1 MVRVLV
7 TTLDLAAIYALVAI
21 GISLTWAGLGFL
33 NLADGMVF
41 AVAGYGAW
49 LMAEHVSSNPL
60 AVVLAGMAVGAAAG
74 LLICLSVFLPLDG
87 KLNAEM
93 RTLIG
98 TLALS
103 FLGTNVLQAIFG
115 PDSKALPAIFGHGK
129 FTVGG
134 TVVTADK
141 SGAIITATI
150 LLALVVGGL
159 LRSRI
164 GLGVRILT
172 QNPEAAALVGID
184 RRRLAL
190 AILAVSG
197 AMAGLASVLLAQVFY
212 VSPEAGYT
220 PLIKGLIV
228 ALLGGLG
235 SVPGTILAA
244 LLVAATEA
252 LTATYLGGQYVL
264 MTLFL
269 LIAVVLLIRPRGL
282 GGLLE
287 AVRA

>member
-1 MVRVLV
+1 MSVVV

-33 NLADGMVF
+33 NLAAGMVF

-49 LMAEHVSSNPL
+49 FTAEHVSSNPL
-60 AVVLAGMAVGAAAG
+60 AVLLAGMVAGAAAG
-74 LLICLSVFLPLDG
+74 LLIYFLVFLPLDG
-87 KLNAEM
+87 KPNAEM

-103 FLGTNVLQAIFG
+103 FLGTNVLQTIFG
-115 PDSKALPAIFGHGK
+115 PESKALPAIFGHGK
-129 FTVGG
+129 FAVGG

-150 LLALVVGGL
+150 LLALVVVGL

-197 AMAGLASVLLAQVFY
+197 AMTGLASVLLAQVFY

-252 LTATYLGGQYVL
+252 LTSTYAGGQYVL

-269 LIAVVLLIRPRGL
+269 LIAIVLLVRPRGL

>member
-1 MVRVLV
+1 VSALV

-33 NLADGMVF
+33 NLADGAVF

-49 LMAEHVSSNPL
+49 WTAQHLSSNPT
-60 AVVLAGMAVGAAAG
+60 AVVLAGMVAGAAAG
-74 LLICLSVFLPLDG
+74 LFICVVVFLPLDR
-87 KLNAEM
+87 KPNAEV
-93 RTLIG
+93 RTLVG

-103 FLGTNVLQAIFG
+103 FLGTNILQAIFG
-115 PDSKALPAIFGHGK
+115 PDSKALPAIFGEGK
-129 FTVGG
+129 FTIGG
-134 TVVTADK
+134 AVVTADK
-141 SGAIITATI
+141 SGAIVTATV
-150 LLALVVGGL
+150 LLALVVAGL
-159 LRSRI
+159 LRTRI
-164 GLGVRILT
+164 GLGVRVLT

-190 AILAVSG
+190 AILMVSG
-197 AMAGLASVLLAQVFY
+197 AMTGLASVLLAQVFY

-235 SVPGTILAA
+235 SIPGTILAA
-244 LLVAATEA
+244 VLVAATEA
-252 LTATYLGGQYVL
+252 ITATYLGGQYVL

-269 LIAVVLLIRPRGL
+269 LIAIVLLIRPRGL

-287 AVRA
+287 AARA

>member
-1 MVRVLV
+1 VSVLV

-49 LMAEHVSSNPL
+49 LTAAHLTSNPL
-60 AVVLAGMAVGAAAG
+60 AVVLGGMVAGAAAG
-74 LLICLSVFLPLDG
+74 VFICLVVFLPLDG
-87 KLNAEM
+87 KPNAEM

-103 FLGTNVLQAIFG
+103 LLGTNVLQAIFG
-115 PDSKALPAIFGHGK
+115 PESKALPLIFGHGK

-150 LLALVVGGL
+150 LLALVVVGL
-159 LRSRI
+159 LRTRI
-164 GLGVRILT
+164 GLGVRVLT
-172 QNPEAAALVGID
+172 QNPEAASLVGID

-197 AMAGLASVLLAQVFY
+197 ALTGLASVLLAQVFY
-212 VSPEAGYT
+212 VSPEAGYS

-235 SVPGTILAA
+235 SVPGTIAAA

-252 LTATYLGGQYVL
+252 ITSTYLGGQYVL

>member
-1 MVRVLV
+1 MSVLV
-7 TTLDLAAIYALVAI
+7 TVIDLAAIYTLVAI

-33 NLADGMVF
+33 NLAQGVVF
-41 AVAGYGAW
+41 ASAAYGAW
-49 LMAEHVSSNPL
+49 WTAGHISSNPF
-60 AVVLAGMAVGAAAG
+60 AVVAAGMLAGALMGMLVY
-74 LLICLSVFLPLDG
+74 LVVFLPLDG
-87 KLNAEM
+87 KPNSEI
-93 RTLIG
+93 RILIG

-103 FLGTNVLQAIFG
+103 FLGVSTLQAAFGPESRALPVIFG
-115 PDSKALPAIFGHGK
+115 KGK

-134 TVVTADK
+134 AVVTADK
-141 SGAIITATI
+141 SGAIIAASVLITVV
-150 LLALVVGGL
+150 LLVL

-172 QNPEAAALVGID
+172 QSPEGAALVGID

-190 AILAVSG
+190 AILAISG
-197 AMAGLASVLLAQVFY
+197 AMAGLASVLLAQVYY

-235 SVPGTILAA
+235 SIPGAIAAA
-244 LLVAATEA
+244 LLVAAVEA
-252 LTATYLGGQYVL
+252 VTATYLGGQYVL
-264 MTLFL
+264 ITLFL
-269 LIAVVLLIRPRGL
+269 LIAIVLLVRPRGI

>member
-1 MVRVLV
+1 LSVLV

-41 AVAGYGAW
+41 SVAGYGAW
-49 LMAEHVSSNPL
+49 LTAEHVSSNPL
-60 AVVLAGMAVGAAAG
+60 AVVLAGMAAGAAAG
-74 LLICLSVFLPLDG
+74 VFICLVVFLPLDG
-87 KLNAEM
+87 KPNAEL

-103 FLGTNVLQAIFG
+103 LLGTNVLQAIFG
-115 PDSKALPAIFGHGK
+115 PESKALPAIFGHGK
-129 FTVGG
+129 FTIGG

-141 SGAIITATI
+141 SGAIITATF
-150 LLALVVGGL
+150 LLAVVVVGL
-159 LRSRI
+159 LRTRI
-164 GLGVRILT
+164 GLGVRVLT
-172 QNPEAAALVGID
+172 QNPEAASLVGID

-197 AMAGLASVLLAQVFY
+197 ALTGLASVLLAQVFY
-212 VSPEAGYT
+212 VSPEAGYS

-235 SVPGTILAA
+235 SVPGTIVAA

-252 LTATYLGGQYVL
+252 ITSTYLGGQYVL
-264 MTLFL
+264 MTVFL
-269 LIAVVLLIRPRGL
+269 VIAVVLLIRPRGL

>member
-1 MVRVLV
+1 MNVVI
-7 TTLDLAAIYALVAI
+7 TTLDLAAIYSLVAI

-33 NLADGMVF
+33 NLADGAVF

-49 LMAEHVSSNPL
+49 FTAAHVSTNPV
-60 AVVLAGMAVGAAAG
+60 AVVLAGIVAGALAG
-74 LLICLSVFLPLDG
+74 GLICLTVFFPLDG
-87 KLNAEM
+87 KPNAEL
-93 RTLIG
+93 RLLIG

-103 FLGTNVLQAIFG
+103 LLGTNLLQAIFG
-115 PDSKALPAIFGHGK
+115 PDYRALPFIFGRGK
-129 FTVGG
+129 FTIGG
-134 TVVTADK
+134 AVVTADK
-141 SGAIITATI
+141 SGAIVTATL
-150 LLALVVGGL
+150 LLALVVIGL

-190 AILAVSG
+190 AILLVSG
-197 AMAGLASVLLAQVFY
+197 AMTGLASVLLAQVYY
-212 VSPEAGYT
+212 VSPEAGYV

-244 LLVAATEA
+244 LLVALTEA

-264 MTLFL
+264 LTLFL
-269 LIAVVLLIRPRGL
+269 LIAVVLLLRPRGL

-287 AVRA
+287 AARA

>member
-1 MVRVLV
+1 VSVV
-7 TTLDLAAIYALVAI
+7 ITTLDLAAIYALVAI

-41 AVAGYGAW
+41 AAAGYGAW
-49 LMAEHVSSNPL
+49 WTAEHVSTNPI
-60 AVVLAGMAVGAAAG
+60 AVVLAGMVAGAAVG
-74 LLICLSVFLPLDG
+74 LLICLVVFLRLDG
-87 KLNAEM
+87 KPNAEM

-115 PDSKALPAIFGHGK
+115 PESKALPAIFGHGK
-129 FTVGG
+129 FSLGG

-141 SGAIITATI
+141 TGAIITATI
-150 LLALVVGGL
+150 LLALVVVLL

-184 RRRLAL
+184 RRRLSL

-197 AMAGLASVLLAQVFY
+197 AMTGLASVLLAQVFY
-212 VSPEAGYT
+212 VSPEAGYN

-235 SVPGTILAA
+235 SIPGTILAA

-252 LTATYLGGQYVL
+252 LTSTYLGGQYVL
-264 MTLFL
+264 ITLFL
-269 LIAVVLLIRPRGL
+269 LIAIVLLVRPRGL

-287 AVRA
+287 AARA

>member
-1 MVRVLV
+1 VSVLV

-49 LMAEHVSSNPL
+49 LTAEHVSSNPL
-60 AVVLAGMAVGAAAG
+60 AVVLAGMVAGAAAG
-74 LLICLSVFLPLDG
+74 VFICLVVFLPLDG
-87 KLNAEM
+87 KPNAEM

-103 FLGTNVLQAIFG
+103 LLGTNVLQAIFG
-115 PDSKALPAIFGHGK
+115 PESKALPPIFGHGK

-150 LLALVVGGL
+150 LLALVVVGL
-159 LRSRI
+159 LRTRI
-164 GLGVRILT
+164 GLGVRVLT
-172 QNPEAAALVGID
+172 QNPEAASLVGID

-197 AMAGLASVLLAQVFY
+197 ALTGLASVLLAQVFY
-212 VSPEAGYT
+212 VSPEAGYS

-235 SVPGTILAA
+235 SVPGTIAAA

-252 LTATYLGGQYVL
+252 ITSTYLGGQYVL

-269 LIAVVLLIRPRGL
+269 VIAVVLLIRPRGL

>member
-1 MVRVLV
+1 
-7 TTLDLAAIYALVAI
+7 
-21 GISLTWAGLGFL
+21 
-33 NLADGMVF
+33 
-41 AVAGYGAW
+41 
-49 LMAEHVSSNPL
+49 
-60 AVVLAGMAVGAAAG
+60 
-74 LLICLSVFLPLDG
+74 
-87 KLNAEM
+87 
-93 RTLIG
+93 
-98 TLALS
+98 
-103 FLGTNVLQAIFG
+103 
-115 PDSKALPAIFGHGK
+115 
-129 FTVGG
+129 
-134 TVVTADK
+134 
-141 SGAIITATI
+141 
-150 LLALVVGGL
+150 

-197 AMAGLASVLLAQVFY
+197 AMTGLASVLLAQVFY
-212 VSPEAGYT
+212 VSPEAGYD

-235 SVPGTILAA
+235 SIPGTILAA

-264 MTLFL
+264 ITLFF
-269 LIAVVLLIRPRGL
+269 LIAIVLLLRPRGL

-287 AVRA
+287 AARA

>member
-1 MVRVLV
+1 VSVVV

-41 AVAGYGAW
+41 AAAGYGAW
-49 LMAEHVSSNPL
+49 WMAGHVSSNPL
-60 AVVLAGMAVGAAAG
+60 VVVLAGMVAGAAFG
-74 LLICLSVFLPLDG
+74 VLICLVVFFPLDR
-87 KLNAEM
+87 KRNAEL

-103 FLGTNVLQAIFG
+103 FLGTNVLQTIFG
-115 PDSKALPAIFGHGK
+115 PDSRALPVIFGYGK
-129 FTVGG
+129 FTIGG
-134 TVVTADK
+134 ATVTADK
-141 SGAIITATI
+141 SGAIITATV
-150 LLALVVGGL
+150 LLALVVVGL
-159 LRSRI
+159 LRTRI

-172 QNPEAAALVGID
+172 QNAEAAALVGID
-184 RRRLAL
+184 RLRLAL

-197 AMAGLASVLLAQVFY
+197 AMTGLASVLLAQVYY

-269 LIAVVLLIRPRGL
+269 LIAIVLLVRPRGL

-287 AVRA
+287 ATRA

>member
-1 MVRVLV
+1 MSALV

-49 LMAEHVSSNPL
+49 WTAEHLSGNPV
-60 AVVLAGMAVGAAAG
+60 AVVLAGMVAGAAAG
-74 LLICLSVFLPLDG
+74 LFICVVVFLRLDG
-87 KLNAEM
+87 KPNAEM

-115 PDSKALPAIFGHGK
+115 PDSKALPFIFGQGK
-129 FTVGG
+129 FSVGG
-134 TVVTADK
+134 AVVTADK
-141 SGAIITATI
+141 SGAIVTATV
-150 LLALVVGGL
+150 LLALVVTGL
-159 LRSRI
+159 LRTRI
-164 GLGVRILT
+164 GLGVRVLT

-190 AILAVSG
+190 AILLVSG
-197 AMAGLASVLLAQVFY
+197 AMTGLASVLLAQVFY

-235 SVPGTILAA
+235 SIPGTILAA
-244 LLVAATEA
+244 VLVAATEA

-269 LIAVVLLIRPRGL
+269 LIAIVLLIRPRGL

-287 AVRA
+287 ATRA